1 MSSVEGDPRS
11 PVPGPPA
18 DPRTQTP
25 GPAADPAEGGG
36 APSYRP
42 MSAEVLLR
50 QAMQM
55 IEQARPMPLSASSMI
70 NKEEILPVLQQAL
83 AGLPEEL
90 RAARWMVKEREAYRA
105 RMEREGED
113 IMAAARARAEQMV
126 QRTEVMKAAEH
137 RARRIVAEAE
147 ERARRM
153 KLETEDWCDQKLG
166 GFEAV
171 LQKTLRTVASGR
183 ERLQGV
189 TARSAPEPEPEPEPA
204 DSDDV
209 FDQDS
214 D

>member
-1 MSSVEGDPRS
+1 MSSTEGDPR
-11 PVPGPPA
+11 PQIPGPGAAGAPESA
-18 DPRTQTP
+18 
-25 GPAADPAEGGG
+25 PAAGDAPA
-36 APSYRP
+36 YRP

-50 QAMQM
+50 QAIQL

-90 RAARWMVKEREAYRA
+90 RAARWMVKERQAYRA

-113 IMAAARARAEQMV
+113 IIAAARARAEQMV
-126 QRTEVMKAAEH
+126 QRTEVIKAAEH
-137 RARRIVAEAE
+137 RARRIVTEAE
-147 ERARRM
+147 DRSRRQ
-153 KLETEDWCDQKLG
+153 KLEAEDWCDQKLG

-171 LQKTLRTVASGR
+171 LNRTLRTVVSGR

-189 TARSAPEPEPEPEPA
+189 TARSAPEPEPAPGASADSA
-204 DSDDV
+204 DSDDI

>member
-1 MSSVEGDPRS
+1 MSSVEGDPGAQA
-11 PVPGPPA
+11 PGS
-18 DPRTQTP
+18 
-25 GPAADPAEGGG
+25 AADPAEGG

-90 RAARWMVKEREAYRA
+90 RAARWMVKERDAYRS

-189 TARSAPEPEPEPEPA
+189 TARSAEPEPA
-204 DSDDV
+204 PEPDDSDDV